1 MGRKCSWQG
10 CVGGEFAGG
19 GPGNKHFK
27 RWALGDGIPAPHVGS
42 ADGKGARVD
51 NSEDGANTKECI
63 SSTQVQHHQMHA
75 HAHSTPMMPPNHQPG
90 PQFVSM
96 FPYNL
101 FLGLGEH
108 ACNGVE
114 QISSEV

>member
-1 MGRKCSWQG
+1 MY
-10 CVGGEFAGG
+10 
-19 GPGNKHFK
+19 
-27 RWALGDGIPAPHVGS
+27 
-42 ADGKGARVD
+42 
-51 NSEDGANTKECI
+51 
-63 SSTQVQHHQMHA
+63 A